1 MIDYSFGVSNYEMRR
16 SDTEQDRKHSDED
29 KTAVAGSRVRRT
41 DDDGGIR

>member
-16 SDTEQDRKHSDED
+16 SDTEEDRKHSDED
-29 KTAVAGSRVRRT
+29 KTTVAGSRVRRT